1 MRNFLFYLFLIMF
14 STISFSQGIVVDT
27 TALSVPQLVHNVLM
41 NNSCSNET
49 NLSFSSHRGIGQ
61 FSNTNPN
68 FPFLTGIVIRN
79 GIAKYSEGQY
89 TGLNISSQ
97 VTTATDED
105 LQKISNNNGQT
116 GPISDVAFIQFDFTP
131 ISNNFSFDF
140 LFASNEYG
148 EYQCNFSDVFTFLLT
163 DLTSGVTSNLAV
175 LPATTTPISV
185 KNIRDNTYN
194 SSCLSSNAN
203 LFLQYN
209 VNDPA
214 TSAINMRGLTKLLKA
229 KATVVPNRTYRIKM
243 AVGDYI
249 DSNYDSAVF
258 INGASF
264 STTTDLGPDRIICQ
278 GEQTTLTCNL
288 GSRFNYSWTFN
299 GSPIVGQNSD
309 SIVVSQPGKYGVNA
323 TLTNTGCAITD
334 EVVVTSLPIKTPK
347 NITVCNTNQSTYS
360 FDLTKN
366 DVVSLGLSATDYSVK
381 YFVSLADATAN
392 SSEIPN
398 NQLSTFSSTGN
409 QTIYMK
415 ITHKTNDNLICNDI
429 ILFNLMVSAPI
440 IASNPSDLIYCNT
453 PTGKVN
459 ANLTTQ
465 KTAIL
470 NGQSETDFQID
481 FYLTLLDA
489 QNNTNKIGTPN
500 AYSVSSAQSPKV
512 FWARMADLSNP
523 TCFGLANFS
532 VTIKP
537 IPLVSTLLPVI
548 ECSSYTLPVIANGNY
563 FTGPNG
569 TGTPLQP
576 GDILT
581 IPGTYYIFNGPDANG
596 CTNQS
601 SFKVTLIDLL
611 IFPDKACLKYTIPST
626 PAGNFYT
633 SAGGLGTL
641 LPAGSAITTNQTIYF
656 YALVNGIPCEE
667 KAINITI
674 YPLPIIDKPSD
685 VITCNSYTLP
695 ALTNGNYF
703 TGTNGTGTALFA
715 GNQITKT
722 TTLYVYKKA
731 LPIDGG
737 CKNENTFKINIVDT
751 AVFQPLQICGSFI
764 LPAIPFGTY
773 RTQPNGGGVVIP
785 AGTSITTSQSVYYYA
800 NTTTTPNCTDN
811 LKYTITILDL
821 PLINQPVNRLECGNY
836 TLPPLTNG
844 NYYSS
849 PNGVGPL
856 FAGNIITKTK
866 TIYVYAIGANGC
878 SDQYSFKVEIRPLP
892 PIDNFTNINTCSTFK
907 LPFLR
912 DGTYYTAPNGPH
924 GTGTVIPF
932 DTEIST
938 TQTIYVYNE
947 WSDLTSCRNDSYFVV
962 EANGVEVGT
971 FEDVSVCDSYILP
984 SLTEGDYYSLPNG
997 QGPTIPPGTAI
1008 TTTKTI
1014 YVYKIKGTR
1023 LTCSDED
1030 SFVVNVAATPI
1041 VIDQPDVQ
1049 VCGSFILPPLA
1060 VGNYF
1065 SGSKGTGKAYFAG
1078 DKITTNETIYIYA
1091 GTNIATCFDEDLF
1104 NVTIYPLNNL
1114 TLTNGIIC
1122 VDSATGNAIKPHDL
1136 KTGLDT
1142 IIFTVEWYLNG
1153 VLEGTGPDFSAT
1165 KEGIYDV
1172 KIIKN
1177 TADAYNDCGYNP
1189 VTFEVIRSSPGIGK
1203 AIVKTNFEDSVDIE
1217 IEIVSGYGDYVYQM
1231 DGGTYQTHNTFYD
1244 VTSGAH
1250 TFVITDT
1257 KGGCGS
1263 FNLNAFVIKYPK
1275 YFTPNNDTYNDTW
1288 NIWDLVGQAKS
1299 TIYIYDRYG
1308 KFIKQIK
1315 PSGAGWDGT
1324 YNGLELPS
1332 TDYWFQVFYDV
1343 DGLEQEFKAHF
1354 SLRR

>member
-1 MRNFLFYLFLIMF
+1 MRNFLFYLALFMF
-14 STISFSQGIVVDT
+14 STLSFSQGIVVDT
-27 TALSVPQLVHNVLM
+27 TALSVPQLVHSVLM

-49 NLSFSSHRGIGQ
+49 NLSYSSHRGIGQ

-68 FPFLTGIVIRN
+68 FPFSNGIIIRN

-97 VTTATDED
+97 ITKATDED

-116 GPISDVAFIQFDFTP
+116 GPISDVAYIQFDFTP

-163 DLTSGVTSNLAV
+163 DLTTGVTSNLAV

-203 LFLQYN
+203 LFSQYN
-209 VNDPA
+209 VTNPT

-264 STTTDLGPDRIICQ
+264 STTTDLGPDKIICQ
-278 GEQTTLTCNL
+278 GEQTTLSCNL

-299 GSPIVGQNSD
+299 GSPIVGQSNAT
-309 SIVVSQPGKYGVNA
+309 ITVNQTGKYGITA
-323 TLTNTGCAITD
+323 TLANTGCVIKD
-334 EVVVTSLPIKTPK
+334 EVIVSSLPIKTPS
-347 NITVCNTNQSTYS
+347 NILVCNTNQTNYT

-381 YFVSLADATAN
+381 YFTSFADATTN

-398 NQLSTFSSTGN
+398 NQLTSFSSAGN

-415 ITHKTNDNLICNDI
+415 ITNKSNGNIICNDVVS
-429 ILFNLMVSAPI
+429 FNLMVNAPV
-440 IASNPSDLIYCNT
+440 IATNPSDLIYCNT
-453 PTGKVN
+453 ATGRVN
-459 ANLTTQ
+459 ANLTNQ
-465 KTAIL
+465 KTLIL
-470 NGQSETDFQID
+470 NGQSATNFKID
-481 FYLTLLDA
+481 FYPTQLDA
-489 QNNTNKIGTPN
+489 ENNTKVITNPN
-500 AYSVSSAQSPKV
+500 AYSVSFVQSPKV
-512 FWARMADLSNP
+512 IWARMTDLANP

-532 VTIKP
+532 VIIKP
-537 IPLVSTLLPVI
+537 IPLVTTLPPVI
-548 ECSSYTLPVIANGNY
+548 ECSSYTLPIIAHGNY

-581 IPGTYYIFNGPDANG
+581 DPGTYYIFNGPDENG

-601 SFKVTLIDLL
+601 TFKLTLIEKLV
-611 IFPDKACLKYTIPST
+611 FPNNACEKYTIPT
-626 PAGNFYT
+626 PPAGNFYT
-633 SAGGLGTL
+633 ASGGQGTL
-641 LPAGSAITTNQTIYF
+641 LTPGTIISTSQVIYF
-656 YALVNGIPCEE
+656 YALVDGIPCQE
-667 KAINITI
+667 KAINITVN
-674 YPLPIIDKPSD
+674 PLPIVDTPKD
-685 VITCNSYTLP
+685 VVSCDNYTLP
-695 ALTNGNYF
+695 ALINGNYF

-715 GNQITKT
+715 GDQITNT
-722 TTLYVYKKA
+722 TTLYIYRADAK
-731 LPIDGG
+731 
-737 CKNENTFKINIVDT
+737 CKNESQFKINIIKT
-751 AVFQPLQICGSFI
+751 SIYAPLSQCGSYR
-764 LPAIPFGTY
+764 LPTLSVGNY
-773 RTQPNGGGVVIP
+773 RTQPNGGGVIIP
-785 AGTSITTSQSVYYYA
+785 AGTSITTSQTVYYYA
-800 NTTTTPNCTDN
+800 NTNTTPNCTDN
-811 LKYTITILDL
+811 LKYTITIYDL
-821 PLINQPVNRLECGNY
+821 PLIDRPINRLECDKY

-844 NYYSS
+844 DYFSS

-856 FAGNIITKTK
+856 FAGNEITKTK
-866 TIYVYAIGANGC
+866 TIYVYALGANGC
-878 SDQYSFKVEIRPLP
+878 SAQHSFTVVIRPLP
-892 PIDNFTNINTCSTFK
+892 PIDNFTNIYTCSSFK

-984 SLTEGDYYSLPNG
+984 PLTEGDYYSLPNG

-1049 VCGSFILPPLA
+1049 VCGSFTLPPLT

-1078 DKITTNETIYIYA
+1078 DEITTNETLYIYA
-1091 GTNIATCFDEDLF
+1091 GTNIAACFDEDVF

-1114 TLTNGIIC
+1114 TLRNGIIC
-1122 VDSATGNAIKPHDL
+1122 VDSATGNAIKPYDL
-1136 KTGLDT
+1136 KTGLDN

-1153 VLEGTGPDFSAT
+1153 VLVGTGPDFSAT

-1189 VTFEVIRSSPGIGK
+1189 VTFEVIRSGPGIGK
-1203 AIVKTNFEDSVDIE
+1203 AIVKSNFEDSIDIV
-1217 IEIVSGYGDYVYQM
+1217 IEIVSGYGNYIYQM
-1231 DGGTYQTHNTFYD
+1231 DGGTYQTNNTFYD

-1288 NIWDLVGQAKS
+1288 NIWDLANQPKS
-1299 TIYIYDRYG
+1299 NIYIYDRYG
-1308 KFIKQIK
+1308 KLIRQIK

-1324 YNGLELPS
+1324 YNGKELPS

-1343 DGLEQEFKAHF
+1343 EGVEQEFKAHF